1 MLNNINKE
9 LKEVKKEINF
19 FNMEKLFPALCTTR
33 YSISWHNLQIEQLE
47 DRQRKL
53 RHDKSTLQELLYRY
67 NY

>member
-19 FNMEKLFPALCTTR
+19 FNMEKLFPNLCKGN

-47 DRQRKL
+47 SRQKKL